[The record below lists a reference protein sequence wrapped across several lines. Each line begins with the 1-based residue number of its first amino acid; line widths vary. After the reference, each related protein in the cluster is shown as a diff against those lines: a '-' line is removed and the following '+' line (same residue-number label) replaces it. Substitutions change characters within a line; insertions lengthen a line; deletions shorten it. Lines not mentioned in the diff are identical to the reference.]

1 MVWGWLLLPLL
12 FNFIGKAS
20 AAGQRVCPVPD
31 ERACFTDELTPFLQ
45 DDMFSTEMLLPR
57 TESTEFIELSSSIPT
72 PIKLNLPTTI
82 HSVAVRMKNSS
93 RPAAIDTND
102 RNETNGTFIS
112 FDQWREAKLKE
123 ENIEVRASS
132 SWEAAEGDAIG
143 DGMEVELGFL
153 SSAEDNDSA
162 QIGTQA
168 GKHRFNFAS
177 LDCAATIVKTNIEAS
192 GASSILIDNK
202 DKYLLN
208 PCFVPNKFVVIEL
221 CQDILVE
228 EVAIANFEF
237 FSSTFKRVRFSVS
250 DRFPVAKN
258 GWIVLSEVE
267 AENTRN
273 LQTFPIPNPQIWARF
288 LLIEILSHHDNEYYC
303 PISLVQVH
311 GKTMMD
317 EFKMDNSRPSGQ
329 KPIKE
334 EAIQIQ
340 GNPESEAAEECSLW
354 PSIDFDHIMVPSKS
368 SDALKNCTCRL
379 APLKFEEF
387 LRDLNDTYCPAPIK
401 DAIHAPASSTPSATT
416 EESIFKNIVKR
427 LTSLE
432 SNATL
437 SILYME
443 EQGKLLSSS
452 FNNLEK
458 AQIAKFD
465 GLVSMFNDTMMD
477 NLRALRNFAN
487 QLKDQSIKI
496 LEEQKL
502 NNDEFTTHTSQRLEV
517 LEQKLKGQRN
527 LAYAANCAVV
537 FALFYLFLSREFKYD
552 TKFDNAVE
560 RQISESFE
568 RPLPN
573 ETPNLES
580 ASSLPVSPV
589 SLSGSSITSK

>member
-1 MVWGWLLLPLL
+1 MVWGWILLLSLL
-12 FNFIGKAS
+12 NFIVDFS
-20 AAGQRVCPVPD
+20 AAGQQICPVFD
-31 ERACFTDELTPFLQ
+31 ERRLFTDELPE
-45 DDMFSTEMLLPR
+45 DMSCTDKIVPKM
-57 TESTEFIELSSSIPT
+57 TCSISASS
-72 PIKLNLPTTI
+72 KVNLPTAI
-82 HSVAVRMKNSS
+82 NSIAVQKKNSS
-93 RPAAIDTND
+93 GSGAIEADD

-112 FDQWREAKLKE
+112 FDQWREAKLRE
-123 ENIEVRASS
+123 ENIDTGASK
-132 SWEAAEGDAIG
+132 SWEASDGDAIG

-153 SSAEDNDSA
+153 SNAEENDST
-162 QIGTQA
+162 QIATQA

-208 PCFVPNKFVVIEL
+208 PCFVPNKFIVIEL

-228 EVAIANFEF
+228 EIAIANFEF
-237 FSSTFKRVRFSVS
+237 FSSTFKRLRFSVS
-250 DRFPVAKN
+250 DRYPVARN
-258 GWIVLSEVE
+258 GWTVLGEVE
-267 AENTRN
+267 AENSRN
-273 LQTFPIPNPQIWARF
+273 LQKFPISNPQIWARF

-303 PISLVQVH
+303 PISLVQVY

-317 EFKMDNSRPSGQ
+317 EFKMDNSRSTVQ
-329 KPIKE
+329 KPVKE
-334 EAIQIQ
+334 EAIQVD
-340 GNPESEAAEECSLW
+340 GNPESETAEECSLW
-354 PSIDFDHIMVPSKS
+354 PSIDFEHISVPSKS
-368 SDALKNCTCRL
+368 SEILKNCTCRL

-387 LRDLNDTYCPAPIK
+387 LRDLNETYCPAPLK
-401 DAIHAPASSTPSATT
+401 DSIHASTSTTPSATT

-432 SNATL
+432 SNTTL

-443 EQGKLLSSS
+443 EQGRLLSNS

-465 GLVSMFNDTMMD
+465 GLVSMFNDTMTD

-502 NNDEFTTHTSQRLEV
+502 NSDKFTTHTSQRLEI
-517 LEQKLKGQRN
+517 LEQKLKVQRN
-527 LAYAANCAVV
+527 LIYAANCTVV
-537 FALFYLFLSREFKYD
+537 LTLFYLFLSREFKYD
-552 TKFDNAVE
+552 NKFDNAVE
-560 RQISESFE
+560 RQTSESFE
-568 RPLPN
+568 RLPPN
-573 ETPNLES
+573 ETTNLNS
-580 ASSLPVSPV
+580 TSGLPLSPV